1 MLSSKKYLYDGIIT
15 EESKLPNAFTTRG
28 FLYADGFF
36 ESMRVINGGVPL
48 FDLHHGRILDS
59 IGAYYMDL
67 PTWLEAENLKSL
79 LIKLIG
85 DSGIN
90 SDAKIRLTIFRKG
103 HGKFTPESNI
113 ATGLAS
119 IDPIDGNGFQL
130 NDKGIAIGLYHEL
143 TKTQSKFSNFKNL
156 HSQLY
161 IQAGIYATQQGLGDV
176 LILNDSNELI
186 ESTCSNIFLVI
197 DGVLHTPKLES
208 GAVGGVMRAAVIN
221 LAISIDIKV
230 FESNLEPHQLLK
242 VDEVFLTNAV
252 VGIQWVASYRTKR
265 YFNKVSSMLV
275 VELRKKLTLI
285 V

>member
-36 ESMRVINGGVPL
+36 ESMRVINGDVPL
-48 FDLHHGRILDS
+48 FDLHHGRIIDS
-59 IGAYYMDL
+59 IGAYCMDL
-67 PTWLEAENLKSL
+67 PTWLEAENLKSA
-79 LIKLIG
+79 LIELVVA
-85 DSGIN
+85 SGIS
-90 SDAKIRLTIFRKG
+90 SDARIRLTIFRKG
-103 HGKFTPESNI
+103 DGKYTPETNI

-119 IDPIDGNGFQL
+119 IEPIDGNGFQL
-130 NDKGIAIGLYHEL
+130 NDKGLAIGLYNEL

-156 HSQLY
+156 HSQLF
-161 IQAGIYATQQGLGDV
+161 IQAGIYATEQGLGDV

-197 DGVLHTPKLES
+197 NGVLHTPKLES

-221 LAISIDIKV
+221 LAISLKIQV

-252 VGIQWVASYRTKR
+252 VGIKWVASYRTKR
-265 YFNKVSSMLV
+265 YFNKVSTMLV
-275 VELRKKLTLI
+275 TELKKKLAPT

>member
-1 MLSSKKYLYDGIIT
+1 MLSSKKYLYDGIMT

-36 ESMRVINGGVPL
+36 ESMRVINGDVPL
-48 FDLHHGRILDS
+48 FDLHHGRIIDS
-59 IGAYYMDL
+59 IGAYCMDL
-67 PTWLEAENLKSL
+67 PTWLEAENLKSA
-79 LIKLIG
+79 LIELVVA
-85 DSGIN
+85 SGIS
-90 SDAKIRLTIFRKG
+90 SDARIRLTIFRKG
-103 HGKFTPESNI
+103 GGKYTPESNI

-119 IDPIDGNGFQL
+119 IEPIDGNGFQL
-130 NDKGIAIGLYHEL
+130 NDKGLAIGLYNEL

-156 HSQLY
+156 HSQLF
-161 IQAGIYATQQGLGDV
+161 IQAGIYATEQGLGDV

-197 DGVLHTPKLES
+197 NGVLHTPKLES

-221 LAISIDIKV
+221 LAISLEIQV

-252 VGIQWVASYRTKR
+252 VGIKWVASYRTKR
-265 YFNKVSSMLV
+265 YFNKVSTMLV
-275 VELRKKLTLI
+275 TELKKKLAPT

>member
-1 MLSSKKYLYDGIIT
+1 MLSSKKYLYDGTIT

-36 ESMRVINGGVPL
+36 ESMRVINGEIPL
-48 FDLHHGRILDS
+48 LDLHHGRILDS
-59 IGAYYMDL
+59 IEAYCMDL
-67 PTWLEAENLKSL
+67 PAWLESDNLKIL
-79 LIKLIG
+79 LLDLIA
-85 DSGIN
+85 DSGIK
-90 SDAKIRLTIFRKG
+90 SDARIRLTIFRKG
-103 HGKFTPESNI
+103 DGKFAPESNI

-119 IDPIDGNGFQL
+119 IESIDGSGFEL
-130 NDKGIAIGLYHEL
+130 NEKGIAIGLYHEL

-161 IQAGIYATQQGLGDV
+161 IQAAIYAAQQGLSDV

-186 ESTCSNIFLVI
+186 ESTYSNIFLVI
-197 DGVLHTPKLES
+197 HGVLHTPKLES

-221 LAISIDIKV
+221 LAISLNIKV

-265 YFNKVSSMLV
+265 YFNKVSTMLV
-275 VELRKKLTLI
+275 NELRKKLELTG
-285 V
+285 